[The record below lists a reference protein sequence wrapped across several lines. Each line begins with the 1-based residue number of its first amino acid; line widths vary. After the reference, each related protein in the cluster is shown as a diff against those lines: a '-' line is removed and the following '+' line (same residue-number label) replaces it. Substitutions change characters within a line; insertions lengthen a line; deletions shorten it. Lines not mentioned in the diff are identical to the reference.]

1 MSRGSKVAFK
11 DVSTESDSSNDRKTI
26 QVTQE
31 FMEDGE
37 VKTKT
42 NDVVIGDKDDDGEYE
57 IIKRGQENISLEDSE
72 RND

>member
-1 MSRGSKVAFK
+1 MVFK
-11 DVSTESDSSNDRKTI
+11 DISTDSDSSNDRKTL
-26 QVTQE
+26 QVSQK

-57 IIKRGQENISLEDSE
+57 IIKRGHENISLEDSE